1 MIGETHVQESRR
13 RFDQASL
20 LGRRILVSVVEPG
33 TTVVTI

>member
-20 LGRRILVSVVEPG
+20 LGRSVLVSVVEPG